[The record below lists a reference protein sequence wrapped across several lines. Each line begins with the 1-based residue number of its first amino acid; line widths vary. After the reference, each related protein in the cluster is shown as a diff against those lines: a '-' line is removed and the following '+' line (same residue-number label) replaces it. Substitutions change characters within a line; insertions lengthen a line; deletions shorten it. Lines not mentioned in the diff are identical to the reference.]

1 MIEKKNINHFNVTT
15 IQKTFSQYQI
25 KLIPKLDSLIISIYQ
40 NNTYNI
46 FQSTFNLEYLQS
58 FNFVNS
64 NSSIYEIIHLFSS
77 LIEQKNI
84 KIEEYK
90 INLRLSFFSNSPN
103 YPKIELILNK
113 IDILSRET
121 IEIIIDEIKNLTK
134 EKNIITQNFENEILK
149 LNNKIEL
156 IEKENNE
163 QKEQNKIL
171 KEEIKENKKKLKLME
186 KKIELL
192 EEFHIQKDKIQN
204 QKLNLKKINSIII
217 HEKIINSLSIF
228 PSGNIIS
235 VSSDKSIKI
244 IENNTFTIIQNIENA
259 HNESII
265 YVSIKDE
272 KNFVT
277 CSSDKS
283 IKTWIKKNDKFEL
296 NKIIENAHEDKIW
309 KVIYYNNNIIS
320 CSDDKT
326 IKLWDENSQNNYYNK
341 TTLKQNDKIISILL
355 LNDINILVSG
365 GIDGTIFY
373 NLFNFELIINIK
385 DTICGSWNAICRIND
400 DQIIIKGKGVTSLKI
415 ISISKKKI
423 LHEINHQFYCWGINL
438 VKDKGLFL
446 VGGNSE
452 YFKVYRNDNYECI
465 QTVDSKD
472 SFILG
477 FIELKNGNI
486 LSYGHSG
493 IINVWA
499 F

>member
-1 MIEKKNINHFNVTT
+1 MFEKKNIQNFNET
-15 IQKTFSQYQI
+15 IIHKTFNQYQI
-25 KLIPKLDSLIISIYQ
+25 KLIPKSDSIIISIYQ
-40 NNTYNI
+40 NDTYNI

-58 FNFVNS
+58 FKFVNS
-64 NSSIYEIIHLFSS
+64 NSTIQDIIQFFSS
-77 LIEQKNI
+77 IIDENNI

-90 INLRLSFFSNSPN
+90 INLKLSLFSNFPN
-103 YPKIELILNK
+103 YNKIELFLNQK
-113 IDILSRET
+113 DILSREI
-121 IEIIIDEIKNLTK
+121 IEIIIDEMKNLTK
-134 EKNIITQNFENEILK
+134 EKKIIINKFQNEILK

-156 IEKENNE
+156 IAKENNE

-171 KEEIKENKKKLKLME
+171 KEEIKEKKNKINEME
-186 KKIELL
+186 KKIKIL
-192 EEFHIQKDKIQN
+192 EQFHIEKDKIKYPN
-204 QKLNLKKINSIII
+204 LNLKHINSIIA

-235 VSSDKSIKI
+235 VSSDQSIKI
-244 IENNTFTIIQNIENA
+244 FENNTLKIIQHIENA
-259 HNESII
+259 HNNSII
-265 YVSIKDE
+265 YVSVKDE
-272 KNFVT
+272 NNFVT
-277 CSSDKS
+277 CSSDKN
-283 IKTWIKKNDKFEL
+283 IKTWIKQNNKFEL

-341 TTLKQNDKIISILL
+341 TTLKQNDKIISMLL

-365 GIDGTIFY
+365 GVDGTIFY

-385 DTICGSWNAICRIND
+385 DTICGSWNAICRINK

-415 ISISKKKI
+415 ISISQKKI
-423 LHEINHQFYCWGINL
+423 IHEIDHQFYCWGINL